1 MTKHTEGENKE
12 IFWLDSKE
20 KIECAIKQ
28 FYVACVNTDRKP
40 AYELEN
46 IILAVSDGS
55 IQIKIAARD
64 SDANIAIQQ
73 GSVPDPTALESIFVT
88 VKKNCHIC
96 DFANV
101 DSPVGPCLKCAQDTM
116 SGFKLSS
123 TLTERPGR

>member
-1 MTKHTEGENKE
+1 MRGDKNTEWVLTLEFKALPNHAELFKSMC
-12 IFWLDSKE
+12 FHS
-20 KIECAIKQ
+20 AQ
-28 FYVACVNTDRKP
+28 A
-40 AYELEN
+40 LEN
-46 IILAVSDGS
+46 TNGITAIGVVELKTAEECR
-55 IQIKIAARD
+55 ARD